1 MAGGVIRTGIGGW
14 TFEPWR
20 GVFYPKGLKHA
31 AELEY
36 AARHLATIEINGT
49 YYSSFKPDSWAK
61 WKAATPEGFRF
72 SVKASRFCTNRKVL
86 SDGKSSMDIFLNQ
99 GLTELGDRLG
109 PILWQFAPTKKFDH
123 DEFGGFLEL
132 LPERL
137 GDLSLRHVV
146 EVRNES
152 FADPRF
158 VALCRN
164 HNVAICNSENEKYP
178 YIPDVTADFVYM
190 RLLSA
195 NDEIET
201 GYTPDELDL
210 WAGRFKEYAAGQ
222 IPADFRP
229 LDRTGLPEAPRDVYA
244 YVIHEGKVRA
254 PRAAMELQAR
264 CGGLSVSAE
273 ENRSSRS

>member
-1 MAGGVIRTGIGGW
+1 MAAAGVIRTGIGGW

-31 AELEY
+31 DELAF

-61 WKAATPEGFRF
+61 WKAATPDGFRF
-72 SVKASRFCTNRKVL
+72 AVKASRFCTNRKVL
-86 SDGKSSMDIFLNQ
+86 ADGKGSMDIFLNQ

-109 PILWQFAPTKKFDH
+109 PILWQFAPTKTFDY
-123 DEFGGFLEL
+123 DEFAGFLDL
-132 LPERL
+132 LPRRL
-137 GDLSLRHVV
+137 GDLPLSHVV
-146 EVRNES
+146 EVRNAT
-152 FADPRF
+152 FADARF
-158 VALCRN
+158 VGLCRDC
-164 HNVAICNSENEKYP
+164 NVAICNSENENYP

-195 NDEIET
+195 NDAIET

-210 WAGRFKEYAAGQ
+210 WAGRFGEYAQGKV
-222 IPADFRP
+222 PADFRP
-229 LDRTGLPEAPRDVYA
+229 LDRTGPPESARDVYA

-264 CGGLSVSAE
+264 CGGLPAAAD
-273 ENRSSRS
+273 